1 MWKSSCRIKLENRM
15 PTVDVLDIDSEKV
28 GEIVL
33 RDDVFAVEPK
43 LHLLHFVLRSQLAA
57 KRRGTASTKTRSEV
71 RSARKKAW
79 RQKGT
84 GRARV
89 GARSSPL
96 WRGGGVVFGPKPR
109 DYRLRVPKKVKKA
122 AVRSALSLKLKENRL
137 MVLER
142 FDLPEIRT
150 KTFVTHKEKL
160 KLANAL
166 IVVNGEN
173 ANLQKS
179 ARNVPEIKVLQTT
192 GLNLFDIL
200 RYDQLVLT
208 TEAIAY
214 IEKVYGS

>member
-1 MWKSSCRIKLENRM
+1 M

-57 KRRGTASTKTRSEV
+57 RRRGTASTKTRSEI

-96 WRGGGVVFGPKPR
+96 GEAVVSCLGQNPVITAYVYRRKSR
-109 DYRLRVPKKVKKA
+109 RLRY
-122 AVRSALSLKLKENRL
+122 
-137 MVLER
+137 
-142 FDLPEIRT
+142 
-150 KTFVTHKEKL
+150 
-160 KLANAL
+160 
-166 IVVNGEN
+166 
-173 ANLQKS
+173 
-179 ARNVPEIKVLQTT
+179 ARH
-192 GLNLFDIL
+192 
-200 RYDQLVLT
+200 
-208 TEAIAY
+208 
-214 IEKVYGS
+214 